1 MRIAVFA
8 TYDITPG
15 ENGGEARYLALYS
28 RLAESHQVRVVAYH
42 SGLRRGSTTERLAPN
57 FTNVVC
63 GISEPDMQKLQSLD
77 GETGRYLHDVLCI
90 EDYGFTD
97 AFRTEVRSAIG
108 WADAIVISTPF
119 LAPFI
124 TPLCHRTQLKVHES
138 HNVEADAK
146 ASYFDGSR
154 NPARLTGFLDQVR
167 AAEALAVRSADA
179 VIAVSDADAQ
189 RFAHLYDLP
198 ARKLV
203 VVPNGVTT
211 ADYAA
216 VPAPAVEAMRDILSS
231 PAGVGLF
238 IGSAYG
244 PNIESYK
251 QARRWLHEAGFSGKV
266 LILGRMILAK
276 DESWPAVD
284 FTENWVGFVDLE
296 TKLLLMRSADFALQI
311 VTSGGGTNLKV
322 FEYMAAGLPIIAN
335 TFGARGIADDGWFLP
350 ADDISELTALV
361 AAKAWARPAGAAAA
375 SKAQAVVE
383 REYDWD
389 IAARRYDGVFVAA
402 APALTAPP
410 SPSTPKARRRTA
422 PPSADGKVSKAGRS
436 A

>member
-8 TYDITPG
+8 TYDVSPG

-28 RLAESHQVRVVAYH
+28 RLARSHEVRVVAYH
-42 SGLRRGSTTERLAPN
+42 AATGHPSRAELLAPN

-63 GISEPDMQKLQSLD
+63 GISQADSQQLHALMAR
-77 GETGRYLHDVLCI
+77 TGRYLHDVLCI
-90 EDYGFTD
+90 EEYGFTD
-97 AFRTEVRSAIG
+97 AFRAEVRAAIA
-108 WADAIVISTPF
+108 WADAVVISTPF

-124 TPLCHRTQLKVHES
+124 VPLCHRTQLKVHES

-146 ASYFDGSR
+146 ASYLEIGR
-154 NPARLTGFLDQVR
+154 NPILMARFLEQVR

-179 VIAVSDADAQ
+179 VVAVSQDDAE
-189 RFAHLYDLP
+189 RFAALYDLP
-198 ARKLV
+198 ACRLV
-203 VVPNGVTT
+203 VVANGVTS
-211 ADYAA
+211 ADYDA
-216 VPAPAVEAMRDILSS
+216 VPPEAVAAMRDALAE
-231 PAGVGLF
+231 PDGVGLF

-251 QARRWLHEAGFSGKV
+251 QARVWLQEAGFSGRV
-266 LILGRMILAK
+266 IVLGRMIEARNPSWPSVGFT
-276 DESWPAVD
+276 ESWL
-284 FTENWVGFVDLE
+284 GFVDLE

-335 TFGARGIADDGWFLP
+335 TFGARGIADDGWSLR
-350 ADDISELTALV
+350 ADDVPELAALV
-361 AAKAWARPAGAAAA
+361 AAKAWASPVGAAAA
-375 SKAQAVVE
+375 SKAKAVVE

-389 IAARRYDGVFVAA
+389 IAARRYDGVFAPAATVSPAPPSRPAPRQRRGTARAAA
-402 APALTAPP
+402 APA
-410 SPSTPKARRRTA
+410 
-422 PPSADGKVSKAGRS
+422 SKAGRG